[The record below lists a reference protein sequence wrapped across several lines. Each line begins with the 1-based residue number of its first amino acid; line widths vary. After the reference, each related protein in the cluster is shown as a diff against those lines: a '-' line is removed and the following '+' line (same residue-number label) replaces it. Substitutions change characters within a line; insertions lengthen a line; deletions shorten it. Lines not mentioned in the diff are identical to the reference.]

1 MKKDFSLVSSIKISD
16 DVISR
21 NLQGEFVLLN
31 LKTGTYYGLDLIG
44 SKTWQSIEKHDS
56 LQKAYELLMQEFDV
70 PEEQCKK
77 DLLNFITMLEENKLI
92 E

>member
-1 MKKDFSLVSSIKISD
+1 MKEDFSLASSVKISD

-44 SKTWQSIEKHDS
+44 SKTWRFIETYES
-56 LQKAYELLMQEFDV
+56 LQKICDLLMEEFDV

-92 E
+92 K

>member
-44 SKTWQSIEKHDS
+44 SKTWQSIDKHDS
-56 LQKAYELLMQEFDV
+56 
-70 PEEQCKK
+70 
-77 DLLNFITMLEENKLI
+77 
-92 E
+92 